1 MAKAL
6 NRLLCSA
13 LIAACTAFAPA
24 RANNIDQP
32 LKILVGYP
40 AGGGL
45 DTATRA
51 LAEQLRQMNAGANIV
66 VENRPGGGSLIAAE
80 VLANAKGDGS
90 ILMVAPITVVAV
102 HPFVFKKLSFDPLN
116 DLVPVAYLGEFRYGL
131 AVNNTVAA
139 KNVGEFIPWVKA
151 RPKSV
156 SFASLGTGS
165 FAQLLGVLF
174 NRSVGT
180 DMVEVPYKG
189 SAPGLMDLRGGQVQA
204 TFDTVASMAEQHRG
218 NAIRLLA
225 VTGNQRSPLLPDVP
239 TFKEAGLNLGDI
251 ETSEFW
257 YGVFAPKGTPPA
269 VVARLNAAVNDAL
282 RAQQLRTRLET
293 LDITPQAKS
302 VADFT
307 AQTRADHQRWGKL
320 IRESGLRFE

>member
-1 MAKAL
+1 MTRLKHLLAL
-6 NRLLCSA
+6 A
-13 LIAACTAFAPA
+13 VAATFTAVSPA
-24 RANNIDQP
+24 HSQPLDQP

-51 LAEQLRQMNAGANIV
+51 LADQLRQLNTGATIV

-80 VLANAKGDGS
+80 VLANTKGDGGT
-90 ILMVAPITVVAV
+90 ILVAPITVVAV

-131 AVNNTVAA
+131 AVNNSVTA
-139 KNVGEFIPWVKA
+139 KNVNEFVPWVKA

-174 NRSVGT
+174 NRAVGT
-180 DMVEVPYKG
+180 DMIEVPYKG

-204 TFDTVASMAEQHRG
+204 TFDTVASVAEQHRA

-239 TFKEAGLNLGDI
+239 TFKEARLNMGEI
-251 ETSEFW
+251 ETAEFW
-257 YGVFAPKGTPPA
+257 YGVFAPKGTPA
-269 VVARLNAAVNDAL
+269 VTVARLNAAVNEAL
-282 RAQQLRTRLET
+282 RSQQLRTRLET
-293 LDITPQAKS
+293 LDISPQPKS

-307 AQTRADHQRWGKL
+307 AQTRSDHQRWGKL
-320 IRESGLRFE
+320 IRESGLKFE

>member
-13 LIAACTAFAPA
+13 LIAACTAVAPA

-139 KNVGEFIPWVKA
+139 KNVSEFIPWVKA

-269 VVARLNAAVNDAL
+269 VVARLNAAVNEAL